1 VKRWLLTF
9 SLLSATWLGAGVHG
23 VDALSVTSKPSAP
36 VVSVVSV
43 TKGSKK
49 GKVNVTVSFA
59 LASTNAKS
67 PLILTQ
73 VKVGTGTCTAVKK
86 SSKCTVK
93 NVVSGKTYKVQSR
106 SKNRNG
112 FGRWSSAV
120 AVKAVLGNKWQ
131 RNDSSG
137 NSSTSN
143 PSSGVSTSSLKFNLK
158 NAVGLTLSSSVS
170 SSSVRKFGIGSNLKT
185 IDGLGVTTDA
195 VSSGSASI
203 ARFLIAP
210 NNKLYVLFNTK
221 TAVGTASCLLAEV
234 DKTTGDPTC
243 IESEILSVNW
253 ETELNGSSPIQ
264 FSATGAIY
272 YMGRDGV
279 APNDSSVLR
288 RYSDGKTTSLVT
300 NNILLSKF
308 LVLETGD
315 VLLEGSTKGTGAS
328 WLRKVSATGQLSTI
342 LAPFSSYLM
351 LGTSDGN
358 VILHSYFTNS
368 WGYKRY
374 ITNESRIE
382 SDYWIIPQA
391 GGSPVS
397 RFNLTDICL
406 DGQSVKNNA
415 FCSGAGHTKLVI
427 RTSTQKVLLLQTYNG
442 KNSSLTQ
449 VYPTLAEMTL
459 GVTNVGIAQSVLD
472 YVIMSGTNS
481 NGQNITT
488 LYNTST
494 NTEQNLV
501 PASNEI
507 EMYHLNY
514 VASSN
519 KIMFDGLRFSDNKY
533 VIGQIDLNTGT
544 VTASQTGSSKLLDF
558 QTFGS

>member
-1 VKRWLLTF
+1 MKRWLLILT
-9 SLLSATWLGAGVHG
+9 LLSATWLGAEVPS
-23 VDALSVTSKPSAP
+23 VDALSASSKPSAP
-36 VVSVVSV
+36 TVSVVSV
-43 TKGSKK
+43 TSGSKK
-49 GKVNVTVSFA
+49 GRVNVTVTFV
-59 LASTNAKS
+59 LARSNAKS

-73 VKVGTGTCTAVKK
+73 VMVGKGTCTSVKK

-93 NVVSGKTYKVQSR
+93 NIASGKTYKVQSR

-120 AVKAVLGNKWQ
+120 AVKAVLGSKWQ
-131 RNDSSG
+131 RSESSG
-137 NSSTSN
+137 NPSVSN
-143 PSSGVSTSSLKFNLK
+143 PSNGVLATSLRFNLK
-158 NAVGLTLSSSVS
+158 NAVGLTLANSVS
-170 SSSVRKFGIGSNLKT
+170 SSSLRKFSVGSNLKT
-185 IDGLGVTTDA
+185 IDAKGASTDA
-195 VSSGSASI
+195 VTSGSASI
-203 ARFLIAP
+203 SRFLIAP
-210 NNKLYVLFNTK
+210 NDKLYVLFRTK
-221 TAVGTASCLLAEV
+221 TAVGTTSCLLAEV
-234 DKTTGDPTC
+234 DKTTGIPIC
-243 IESEILSVNW
+243 IESEISSISW
-253 ETELNGSSPIQ
+253 ESELNGFSPIQ
-264 FSATGAIY
+264 FSASGAIY
-272 YMGRDGV
+272 YLGQDGV

-288 RYSDGKTTSLVT
+288 RYSEGRTTSLVT
-300 NNILLSKF
+300 SNVLLSKF
-308 LVLETGD
+308 LVLGTGD

-328 WLRKVSATGQLSTI
+328 WLRKVSPTGQLSTI

-358 VILHSYFTNS
+358 VILHSYFSNF

-374 ITNESRIE
+374 ISNESRIE
-382 SDYWIIPQA
+382 SDFWIASQA

-397 RFNLTDICL
+397 RFNLTDVCL

-415 FCSGAGHTKLVI
+415 FCSGAGHTKLAI

-449 VYPTLAEMTL
+449 VYPTLAEMTSE
-459 GVTNVGIAQSVLD
+459 VTNVGIAQSVLD

-533 VIGQIDLNTGT
+533 VIGQIDLNSGT